1 MLVNLESVDNTN
13 VKNALESKL
22 QLDMTNWKCT
32 GRQFD
37 VEVALNGG
45 CVTVVFLH
53 GCLLDAAAPLQ

>member
-1 MLVNLESVDNTN
+1 MLKMSE
-13 VKNALESKL
+13 NALESKL

-32 GRQFD
+32 GREFD

-53 GCLLDAAAPLQ
+53 GCPLDAAAPLQ